1 MMEQEVDIQEVLKE
15 LREVIGVMAQENAIL
30 KATIT
35 KINERSASE
44 LVAQYEA
51 TITSLRAEVAQL
63 MEVSDI
69 VNQDVR
75 QGETK

>member
-1 MMEQEVDIQEVLKE
+1 MEQEVDIQEVLKE
-15 LREVIGVMAQENAIL
+15 LREAIGVMVQENAIL

-44 LVAQYEA
+44 LAAQYEA